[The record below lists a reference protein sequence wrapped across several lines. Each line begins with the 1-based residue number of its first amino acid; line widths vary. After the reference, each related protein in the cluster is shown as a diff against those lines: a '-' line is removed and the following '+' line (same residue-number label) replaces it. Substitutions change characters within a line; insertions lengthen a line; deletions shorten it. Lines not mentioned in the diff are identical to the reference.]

1 MNVSPINMVNNN
13 KINNTTSFN
22 GALSVVKNVATE
34 AADAAGKSKIKTVYD
49 GLIEKAAQKLVAPVL
64 DSNKRFI
71 NFIKK
76 TADVAD
82 MPNHLSVLGAA
93 ATSGFYVRSTLK
105 NDKLQKK
112 ERQTLALNQFLVFVV
127 STLGAYFANGK
138 IGEVVENVR
147 KKYIQYNQHNPKL
160 GSRLN
165 GFKTASG
172 LLVFAMMYR
181 YISPV
186 VVTPIASGI
195 SKAIR
200 GHKEAKKADQANSVA

>member
-1 MNVSPINMVNNN
+1 MSISPVNMTNNIQMNNAA
-13 KINNTTSFN
+13 SFK
-22 GALSVVKNVATE
+22 GISAVAK
-34 AADAAGKSKIKTVYD
+34 AGKAKEVYD
-49 GLIEKAAQKLVAPVL
+49 GLIEKAARKLVAPIL
-64 DSNKRFI
+64 EKDEKFI
-71 NFIKK
+71 NFIEK
-76 TADVAD
+76 TANVTD
-82 MPNHLSVLGAA
+82 MPNHLSTLGAA

-105 NDKLQKK
+105 NEKLQKK
-112 ERQTLALNQFLVFVV
+112 ERQTLALNQALVFVV
-127 STLGAYFANGK
+127 STAGAYFANDK
-138 IGEVVENVR
+138 INKVVDNI
-147 KKYIQYNQHNPKL
+147 KYKYIDYNQHNPKL